1 MIATS
6 RIIKGEAAQRGAWPW
21 QITIYKKNLFHCG
34 GTIISPIWAVSAAH
48 CFEADDGKIT
58 SNYDVIVGETDRYY
72 FYGQFCTN
80 NEVFLS
86 LKKQPAE
93 VFSKRRCS

>member
-21 QITIYKKNLFHCG
+21 QIAIYKKNFFHCG

-48 CFEADDGKIT
+48 CFEADGGKIT

-72 FYGQFCTN
+72 FCGRYCTN
-80 NEVFLS
+80 NKVFFFNKEAATGGAL
-86 LKKQPAE
+86 
-93 VFSKRRCS
+93 

>member
-21 QITIYKKNLFHCG
+21 QIAIYKKNFFHCG

-48 CFEADDGKIT
+48 CFEADGGKIT

-72 FYGQFCTN
+72 FYRRYCTN
-80 NEVFLS
+80 NKVFFFNKEAATGGAL
-86 LKKQPAE
+86 
-93 VFSKRRCS
+93 